1 MTRQQL
7 STYPQAQRLL
17 PLPQQPITLLEAY
30 DVPRP
35 RPANRPWIGLCMV
48 SSLDG
53 STVVGGPEEGNSRPL
68 SDPTDQQV
76 LLTLRSLAD
85 VILVGASTVRRD
97 GYGRPKSADLK
108 VAVVS
113 RTAQFDFDLP
123 LWTSGRALLL
133 LPEDAVDVPVPSIR
147 AGRGDID
154 LPAAIAQL
162 DANFVQAEGGPS
174 LNGLLTAADLVDEL
188 NLSLSPQV
196 VGGDGPRMTLHAPP
210 TTHPMRLAHVL
221 EHDGFLFTR
230 YVRDRSSAT

>member
-1 MTRQQL
+1 M
-7 STYPQAQRLL
+7 QRLF
-17 PLPQQPITLLEAY
+17 PLPQQQISLRDAY
-30 DVPRP
+30 DVSRP
-35 RPANRPWIGLCMV
+35 RPADRPWIGLCMV

-53 STVVGGPEEGNSRPL
+53 STVVGGEAEGNSRPL

-85 VILVGASTVRRD
+85 MILVGASTVRRD
-97 GYGRPKSADLK
+97 GYGPPKAPGVK

-147 AGRGDID
+147 AGRGDLD

-162 DANFVQAEGGPS
+162 DADFLQAEGGPS
-174 LNGLLTAADLVDEL
+174 LNGLLSAADLIDEL

-196 VGGDGPRMTLHAPP
+196 VGGDGLRLTSHAPP
-210 TTHPMRLAHVL
+210 VAHRMQLAHVL
-221 EHDGFLFTR
+221 EHDSFLYTR
-230 YVRDRSSAT
+230 YVRDRGATA

>member
-7 STYPQAQRLL
+7 STYPQAQRLF
-17 PLPQQPITLLEAY
+17 PAPQQPVTLLEAY
-30 DVPRP
+30 DVTRP

-53 STVVGGPEEGNSRPL
+53 STVVGGPEEGNSRAL
-68 SDPTDQQV
+68 SDPTDQQL

-97 GYGRPKSADLK
+97 GYGPPKSPGPK
-108 VAVVS
+108 IAVVS

-123 LWTSGRALLL
+123 LWASGRALLL
-133 LPEDAVDVPVPSIR
+133 LPEDAVGVPVPSIR
-147 AGRGDID
+147 AGCGDID

-174 LNGLLTAADLVDEL
+174 LNGLLTAADLIDEL

-196 VGGDGPRMTLHAPP
+196 VGGDGPRLISHAPP
-210 TTHPMRLAHVL
+210 IAHRMQLAHVL
-221 EHDGFLFTR
+221 EHEGFLFTR
-230 YVRDRSSAT
+230 YVRDRTAAT